1 MICKSDKKMS
11 DKCQAKLSALI
22 LTPVYLRVR
31 KY

>member
-11 DKCQAKLSALI
+11 DKCQEELSTLI
-22 LTPVYLRVR
+22 LTPFYLRVR

>member
-11 DKCQAKLSALI
+11 DKCQAKLSTLI
-22 LTPVYLRVR
+22 FAPFYLRVR